1 MKFKFVESLIP
12 TLKKGS
18 SCQFLLALLEGTNHE
33 QHRPKVISL
42 AT

>member
-12 TLKKGS
+12 TLKKSS
-18 SCQFLLALLEGTNHE
+18 SCQFLLALLEGTNYE
-33 QHRPKVISL
+33 QHRPKIISL

>member
-1 MKFKFVESLIP
+1 MKFKFVESLIT

-18 SCQFLLALLEGTNHE
+18 SCQFLLALLEETNHE